1 MLRQLAAFCRPLA
14 QQHSLHLVSQSSTA
28 VAVQSKRSFQCTSG
42 AHGLEEFFEA
52 PLAEAEKPRTGKD
65 WKAADLR
72 RKSWDDLHKLWYV
85 LLKERNMLAS
95 EQMRR
100 KARGEKLPN
109 PSRTTK
115 VRKSMARIKLVLSE
129 RAIAM
134 PDPVQSQAMRAMI
147 NS

>member
-1 MLRQLAAFCRPLA
+1 MLRQLAATFRPLL
-14 QQHSLHLVSQSSTA
+14 QQHHHNQLQLHSAIATRTSQCFHSSTS
-28 VAVQSKRSFQCTSG
+28 VQ
-42 AHGLEEFFEA
+42 GLEEFLET
-52 PLAEAEKPRTGKD
+52 PLQEGDKPRTGKD

-95 EQMRR
+95 EQGRR

-109 PSRTTK
+109 PTRTTK
-115 VRKSMARIKLVLSE
+115 VKKSMARIKLVLTE
-129 RAIAM
+129 RAIAIT
-134 PDPVQSQAMRAMI
+134 DPVQSQAMRAMI